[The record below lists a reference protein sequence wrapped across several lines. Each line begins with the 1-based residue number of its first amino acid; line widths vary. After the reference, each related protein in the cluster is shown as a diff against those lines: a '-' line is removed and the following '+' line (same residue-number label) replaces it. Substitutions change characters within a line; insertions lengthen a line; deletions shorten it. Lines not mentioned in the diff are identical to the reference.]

1 MLRGLAFESYMP
13 VAMFAICHFVG
24 RWSAVF
30 GLVVKNSHVYTVTF
44 LGIVLLLGV
53 LSMAGEKP
61 ATWRNRLA
69 VAIVVPYISSVV
81 ASLISLVAF
90 YLEHG
95 NRGAFSPTEG
105 IVVALFAPYI
115 ASAAWLI
122 SIYAIIWMTLQWYR
136 ASLAGKR

>member
-44 LGIVLLLGV
+44 LGVVLLLGV

-61 ATWRNRLA
+61 ATWLNRLS
-69 VAIVVPYISSVV
+69 VAIVVPYVSSVAAYLV
-81 ASLISLVAF
+81 SLVVF
-90 YLEHG
+90 YVEHG
-95 NRGAFSPTEG
+95 NRAAFYPTEG
-105 IVVALFAPYI
+105 MVVALFFPYI

-122 SIYAIIWMTLQWYR
+122 SIYAITWTALDWYR